1 MVTSTRLLFTGN
13 TRYLKNPFIKK
24 KTYAIHCMAKLRLQ
38 KLNSTDLLRSLC
50 ELFDIELFV
59 KVRFD
64 QKVVYSSAQPDERIW
79 DPNNYHFLV
88 LFQTIPVRG
97 IRTGRCYHRRRRG

>member
-1 MVTSTRLLFTGN
+1 
-13 TRYLKNPFIKK
+13 
-24 KTYAIHCMAKLRLQ
+24 MAKLRLQ

-50 ELFDIELFV
+50 ELFDVELFV

-79 DPNNYHFLV
+79 DPNNDHFLV
-88 LFQTIPVRG
+88 LFQTIPVG
-97 IRTGRCYHRRRRG
+97 AIRTGRCYHRGRRG

>member
-1 MVTSTRLLFTGN
+1 MVTSTRLLFTG
-13 TRYLKNPFIKK
+13 TATYLKNPFIKK
-24 KTYAIHCMAKLRLQ
+24 RHAIHCMAKLRLQ

-79 DPNNYHFLV
+79 DPNNDHFLV
-88 LFQTIPVRG
+88 LFQTIPVG
-97 IRTGRCYHRRRRG
+97 AIRTGRCYHRGRRG